1 MTDTIAAVSTAF
13 GEAAI
18 SVLRVSGPEAIA
30 IGGKVFSGH
39 APVASLPPR
48 TAHFGRIADPEG
60 RTVDTA
66 LLTCFRAPASYTG
79 EDLVELSCH
88 GGILVTRRVYELL
101 LGAGARA
108 AEPGEFTQ
116 RAFLNGKMD
125 LTQAEAVMDLI
136 HAQSDLA
143 LQAASQQLSG
153 RLGSAAETL
162 RADLISL
169 LAHLEAHIDFPEE
182 DIDPDTGAAFLARM
196 ESLQSQLRSL
206 LDTAEHG
213 RILRSGARTVIC
225 GAPNVGKSSLLNLL
239 TGFERAIVSPQA
251 GTTRD
256 TIEEVLHIH
265 GLPFVLVDTA
275 GLREHTS
282 DFLEAHGMERTRR
295 ELEQADVIL
304 EVVDAS
310 EPANEAHRVP
320 VPKGKRGHVL
330 VLNKADLG
338 VHPSWSEAPRWSAVP
353 HAGLS
358 EVEASGQD
366 RLKPAL
372 QLPPAIPLS
381 TTTGTGIESLRA
393 AMRDAVWQGADSPSS
408 HLVAI
413 NARHQS
419 CFLRAADAL
428 AAAQAAMAQW
438 AAPELVA
445 LDVREAL
452 HHVGEVT
459 GRVDVE
465 EILGAIFSQ
474 FCIGK

>member
-1 MTDTIAAVSTAF
+1 MPDTIAAISTAF

-18 SVLRVSGPEAIA
+18 SVLRVSGPDALGVVTKI
-30 IGGKVFSGH
+30 FSGNT
-39 APVASLPPR
+39 PVSDLPPR
-48 TAHFGRIADPEG
+48 TVQFGRIVDAEG
-60 RTVDTA
+60 RTVDSV
-66 LLTCFRAPASYTG
+66 LLTHFRAPASYTG
-79 EDLVELSCH
+79 EDLVEISCH
-88 GGILVTRRVYELL
+88 GGILVTRRIFELL
-101 LGAGARA
+101 LANGARA
-108 AEPGEFTQ
+108 AGPGEFTQ

-143 LQAASQQLSG
+143 LEAAQQQLSG
-153 RLGSAAETL
+153 RLGTAAETL
-162 RADLISL
+162 RTELIAL

-196 ESLQSQLRSL
+196 DSLQSQLRSL

-282 DFLEAHGMERTRR
+282 DFIESHGMERTRK
-295 ELEQADVIL
+295 ELAQADVIL

-310 EPANEAHRVP
+310 LPPTAAHRIP
-320 VPKGKRGHVL
+320 LPENKRGHIL
-330 VLNKADLG
+330 ILNKADLG
-338 VHPSWSEAPRWSAVP
+338 IHPDWSAGF
-353 HAGLS
+353 GLTES
-358 EVEASGQD
+358 
-366 RLKPAL
+366 KPSPLIA
-372 QLPPAIPLS
+372 PIPLS
-381 TTTGTGIESLRA
+381 CIAGQGIESLRS
-393 AMRDAVWQGADSPSS
+393 AMRDAVWENAAAPPAN
-408 HLVAI
+408 LVAI

-419 CFLRAADAL
+419 CFQQAANAL
-428 AAAQAAMAQW
+428 AAAQAAMKEW
-438 AAPELVA
+438 AAPEFVA
-445 LDVREAL
+445 LDIREAL
-452 HHVGEVT
+452 QHVGEVT

>member
-1 MTDTIAAVSTAF
+1 MTDTIAAISTAF

-18 SVLRVSGPEAIA
+18 SVLRVSGPDATAIA
-30 IGGKVFSGH
+30 GKLFVGKS
-39 APVASLPPR
+39 PASELTPR
-48 TAHFGRIADPEG
+48 NAHFGRIVDPSDKG
-60 RTVDTA
+60 VTVDSV
-66 LLTCFRAPASYTG
+66 LLTIFRAPASYTG
-79 EDLVELSCH
+79 EDLVEIACH
-88 GGILVTRRVYELL
+88 GGILVTRRIFELL
-101 LGAGARA
+101 LANGARA

-143 LQAASQQLSG
+143 LQAATQQLSG
-153 RLGSAAETL
+153 RLGSTAESI

-169 LAHLEAHIDFPEE
+169 LAHLEAYIDFPEE
-182 DIDPDTGAAFLARM
+182 DIDPDTGAAFLKRV
-196 ESLQSQLRSL
+196 EVLQSQLRSL
-206 LDTAEHG
+206 LATAEHG

-275 GLREHTS
+275 GLREHTH
-282 DFLEAHGMERTRR
+282 DFIEAHGMERTRK
-295 ELEQADVIL
+295 ELASADVIL
-304 EVVDAS
+304 EVVDGNLPP
-310 EPANEAHRVP
+310 EEAHRVP
-320 VPKGKRGHVL
+320 VPDGKRGHLL
-330 VLNKADLG
+330 VLNKSDQG
-338 VHPSWSEAPRWSAVP
+338 VHAGWEASWSAGFSPNKSEAPISTP
-353 HAGLS
+353 TTHS
-358 EVEASGQD
+358 PS
-366 RLKPAL
+366 P
-372 QLPPAIPLS
+372 IPLS
-381 TTTGTGIESLRA
+381 STTGHGIDALRT
-393 AMRDAVWQGADSPSS
+393 AMRDAVWNAETGPSS
-408 HLVAI
+408 QLLAI

-419 CFLRAADAL
+419 CFQRALEAL
-428 AAAQAAMAQW
+428 TQAHAAIARNE
-438 AAPELVA
+438 APEFTA

-452 HHVGEVT
+452 QHVGEVI

>member
-1 MTDTIAAVSTAF
+1 MTDTIAAISTAF

-18 SVLRVSGPEAIA
+18 SVLRVSGPDAVAIA
-30 IGGKVFSGH
+30 GKLFVGKAS
-39 APVASLPPR
+39 APELTPR
-48 TAHFGRIADPEG
+48 TVHFGRIVDPRDAG
-60 RTVDTA
+60 LTVDSV
-66 LLTCFRAPASYTG
+66 LLTIFRAPASYTG
-79 EDLVELSCH
+79 EDLVEIACH
-88 GGILVTRRVYELL
+88 GGILVTRRIFELL
-101 LGAGARA
+101 LSSGARA

-143 LQAASQQLSG
+143 LRAATQQLSG
-153 RLGSAAETL
+153 RLGSTAESI

-169 LAHLEAHIDFPEE
+169 LAHLEAYIDFPEE
-182 DIDPDTGAAFLARM
+182 DIDPDTGAAFLKRVEA
-196 ESLQSQLRSL
+196 LQAQLRSL
-206 LDTAEHG
+206 LATAEHG

-275 GLREHTS
+275 GLREHTH
-282 DFLEAHGMERTRR
+282 DFIEAHGMERTRK
-295 ELEQADVIL
+295 ELESADVIL
-304 EVVDAS
+304 EVVDGS
-310 EPANEAHRVP
+310 LPPEEAHRVP
-320 VPKGKRGHVL
+320 VAPNKAGHLL

-338 VHPSWSEAPRWSAVP
+338 VHEGWSAV
-353 HAGLS
+353 
-358 EVEASGQD
+358 SGTS
-366 RLKPAL
+366 RGGITVPV
-372 QLPPAIPLS
+372 PAISLS
-381 TTTGTGIESLRA
+381 TTTADGIDALRL
-393 AMRDAVWQGADSPSS
+393 AMRDAVWNSETGSNSQ
-408 HLVAI
+408 LVAI

-419 CFLRAADAL
+419 CFQRALEAL
-428 AAAQAAMAQW
+428 ALAHAAIARNE
-438 AAPELVA
+438 APELTA

-452 HHVGEVT
+452 QHVGEVT

>member
-1 MTDTIAAVSTAF
+1 MSDTIAAISTAF

-18 SVLRVSGPEAIA
+18 SVLRVSGPGALTIA
-30 IGGKVFSGH
+30 NRVFTGS
-39 APVASLPPR
+39 ASELEPR
-48 TAHFGRIADPEG
+48 KAHFGRIVDELG
-60 RTVDTA
+60 RTVDSV
-66 LLTCFRAPASYTG
+66 LLTVFRAPASYTG
-79 EDLVELSCH
+79 EDLAEISCH
-88 GGILVTRRVYELL
+88 GGILVTRRIYELL
-101 LGAGARA
+101 LANGARA

-143 LQAASQQLSG
+143 LQAAAQQLGG
-153 RLGSAAETL
+153 RLGSAAEKI
-162 RADLISL
+162 REDLIQL

-182 DIDPDTGAAFLARM
+182 DINPDTGKIFLARM

-265 GLPFVLVDTA
+265 GLPFILVDTA

-282 DFLEAHGMERTRR
+282 DFIEAHGMERTRR
-295 ELEQADVIL
+295 ELTQADVIL
-304 EVVDAS
+304 EVVDGS
-310 EPANEAHRVP
+310 LPPEEAHRVP
-320 VPKGKRGHVL
+320 IPESQRGHIL
-330 VLNKADLG
+330 ILNKADLG
-338 VHPSWSEAPRWSAVP
+338 IHEGWSA
-353 HAGLS
+353 GFSLTQENQRGS
-358 EVEASGQD
+358 
-366 RLKPAL
+366 
-372 QLPPAIPLS
+372 IPLS
-381 TTTGTGIESLRA
+381 CSIGQGIEALRG
-393 AMRDAVWQGADSPSS
+393 AMRDAVWQNADSASS
-408 HLVAI
+408 QIVAI
-413 NARHQS
+413 NARHKACFQS
-419 CFLRAADAL
+419 AAYSL
-428 AAAQAAMAQW
+428 AAAYAAMKEW
-438 AAPELVA
+438 TAPEFVA
-445 LDVREAL
+445 LDLREAL

-465 EILGAIFSQ
+465 EILGAIFAQ

>member
-1 MTDTIAAVSTAF
+1 MNDTIAAISTAF

-18 SVLRVSGPEAIA
+18 SVLRISGPEAA
-30 IGGKVFSGH
+30 AVAGKVFVGV
-39 APVASLPPR
+39 APVPELPVR
-48 TAHFGRIADPEG
+48 TVHFGRIIDAEG
-60 RTVDTA
+60 HTVDSV
-66 LLTCFRAPASYTG
+66 LLTTFRAPASYTG
-79 EDLVELSCH
+79 EDVVEISCH
-88 GGILVTRRVYELL
+88 GGILVTRRVFDRLL
-101 LGAGARA
+101 ASGARA

-143 LQAASQQLSG
+143 VQAATQQLGG
-153 RLGSAAETL
+153 RLGSEAERL
-162 RADLISL
+162 RADLIAL

-182 DIDPDTGAAFLARM
+182 DIDPDTGAAFLARID
-196 ESLQSQLRSL
+196 SLQAQLRSL

-239 TGFERAIVSPQA
+239 TGFERAIVSSQA

-282 DFLEAHGMERTRR
+282 DFIEAHGMERTRK
-295 ELEQADVIL
+295 ELTQADVIL

-310 EPANEAHRVP
+310 LPATEAHRIP
-320 VPKGKRGHVL
+320 LLPNQPGHIL
-330 VLNKADLG
+330 ILNKADLG
-338 VHPSWSEAPRWSAVP
+338 VHPGWSAAQ
-353 HAGLS
+353 HAVSLS
-358 EVEASGQD
+358 
-366 RLKPAL
+366 
-372 QLPPAIPLS
+372 S
-381 TTTGTGIESLRA
+381 TTGVGLEFLRA
-393 AMRDAVWQGADSPSS
+393 TMRDAVWQGVEAATSQ
-408 HLVAI
+408 LVSI

-419 CFLRAADAL
+419 CFLRAAHSLEAAKIAL
-428 AAAQAAMAQW
+428 DEGT
-438 AAPELVA
+438 APEFVA
-445 LDVREAL
+445 LDVRDAL
-452 HHVGEVT
+452 QAVGEVT